1 MEADS
6 YDFIIV
12 GAGSAGSVLANRLT
26 EKSQWRVLLVE
37 AGDKS
42 HPYSRIPASFGLLI
56 DHPKANW
63 RYSSQPEEGTANR
76 RIPVPRG
83 KLLGGSSSIN
93 GLVFVRGQQLD
104 YDTWGQLGNRGWSY
118 DDILP
123 TFKKMEHY
131 EHGSNNLRSQ
141 GGPLRVSE
149 ATDEG
154 PLYDAIREAAN
165 ELGIPHNP
173 DYNGASQEGIV
184 RTQTTISNGVRMS
197 TARCYLKPIE
207 SRKNLR
213 IETGAHTQRVII
225 EGSKCTG
232 IEYKSNDKLIRANAS
247 REVIIC
253 TGGVASPQLMEL
265 SGIGQ
270 PDLLKSHGIE
280 VKHELTG
287 VGEHLRDHIN
297 APIKFHM
304 KRGDLSYN
312 KRMQGLGPAWQV
324 LRYVFQKRG
333 FMSLPS
339 APMLA
344 FLRTRDDMETPDVQ
358 MHIVPYAVK
367 NYKKRLLHD
376 FPGITMAV
384 YQLRPESLGSIH
396 IQSPLASEQPAINFN
411 FLSDQIDRDAMLGG
425 VKKIRQ
431 IMDTDAMKKVR
442 GDEFLPGAEV
452 ESDDQILDYIR
463 NTAETAYHPIGTC
476 RMGQGPGAV
485 VDDRLRVHGLSGLRI
500 ADGSIMPTMVSGN
513 TNAACIMIGEKASD
527 MIKQDNS

>member
-37 AGDKS
+37 AGAKS

-56 DHPKANW
+56 DHPTANW

-118 DDILP
+118 DDVLP

-131 EHGSNNLRSQ
+131 EHGSNELRSQ

-197 TARCYLKPIE
+197 TARCYLKPVE
-207 SRKNLR
+207 KRKNLR
-213 IETGAHTQRVII
+213 IETGAHTQRVLI

-232 IEYKSNDKLIRANAS
+232 IEYKSNGKLVRANAS
-247 REVIIC
+247 KEVIIC

-265 SGIGQ
+265 
-270 PDLLKSHGIE
+270 
-280 VKHELTG
+280 
-287 VGEHLRDHIN
+287 
-297 APIKFHM
+297 
-304 KRGDLSYN
+304 
-312 KRMQGLGPAWQV
+312 
-324 LRYVFQKRG
+324 
-333 FMSLPS
+333 
-339 APMLA
+339 
-344 FLRTRDDMETPDVQ
+344 
-358 MHIVPYAVK
+358 
-367 NYKKRLLHD
+367 
-376 FPGITMAV
+376 
-384 YQLRPESLGSIH
+384 
-396 IQSPLASEQPAINFN
+396 
-411 FLSDQIDRDAMLGG
+411 
-425 VKKIRQ
+425 
-431 IMDTDAMKKVR
+431 
-442 GDEFLPGAEV
+442 
-452 ESDDQILDYIR
+452 
-463 NTAETAYHPIGTC
+463 
-476 RMGQGPGAV
+476 
-485 VDDRLRVHGLSGLRI
+485 
-500 ADGSIMPTMVSGN
+500 
-513 TNAACIMIGEKASD
+513 
-527 MIKQDNS
+527 

>member
-1 MEADS
+1 MNVDS

-26 EKSQWRVLLVE
+26 EKSQWRILLVE
-37 AGDKS
+37 AGVKS

-56 DHPKANW
+56 DHPTANW

-118 DDILP
+118 DDVLSS
-123 TFKKMEHY
+123 FKKMEHY
-131 EHGSNNLRSQ
+131 EHGANDLRSQ
-141 GGPLRVSE
+141 GGPLRISE

-154 PLYDAIREAAN
+154 PLYEAIRAATI

-173 DYNGASQEGIV
+173 DYNGVSQEGIV

-197 TARCYLKPIE
+197 TARCYLKPIKN
-207 SRKNLR
+207 RGNLR
-213 IETGAHTQRVII
+213 VETSAHTQRII
-225 EGSKCTG
+225 MDGSRCVG
-232 IEYKSNDKLIRANAS
+232 IEYECNGKITQANAS
-247 REVIIC
+247 KEVIVC
-253 TGGVASPQLMEL
+253 TGSVASPQLLEL

-270 PDLLKSHGIE
+270 PKLLRRHGIE
-280 VKHELTG
+280 VKHELVG

-304 KRGDLSYN
+304 KREDLSYN

-324 LRYVFQKRG
+324 LRYIFQKRG

-344 FLRTRDDMETPDVQ
+344 FLRTRDNMETPDVQ
-358 MHIVPYAVK
+358 IHIAPYAVK
-367 NYKKRLLHD
+367 NYKKRQLHD

-396 IQSPLASEQPAINFN
+396 IQSPHASEQPAINFN
-411 FLSDQIDRDAMLGG
+411 FLSDQIDRDTILGG
-425 VKKIRQ
+425 VKKSRQ
-431 IMDTDAMKKVR
+431 IMDTNAMKKVR
-442 GDEFLPGAEV
+442 GDEFLPGREV
-452 ESDDQILDYIR
+452 ETDDQILDYIR
-463 NTAETAYHPIGTC
+463 RTAETAYHPIGTC
-476 RMGQGPGAV
+476 RMGQGPRAV

-527 MIKQDNS
+527 MIKQDNT